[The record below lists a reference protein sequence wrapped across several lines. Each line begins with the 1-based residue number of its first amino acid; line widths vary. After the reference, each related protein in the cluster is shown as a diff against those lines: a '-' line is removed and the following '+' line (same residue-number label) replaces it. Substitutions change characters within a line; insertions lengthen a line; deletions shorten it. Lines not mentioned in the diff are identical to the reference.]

1 MVDRVPEALADVG
14 LAGFQRR
21 RPNRLS
27 GGEQQRL
34 ALAGVI
40 APLPGVL
47 VLDEPTANL
56 DPPGAAAMLQRLAE
70 LRARRQTT
78 IVLIEH
84 RLDAAWR
91 LADQVLALGRDG
103 RPIDLGPPRD
113 VLARS
118 KDRLHGAGIWI
129 PGDTPDVPGASD
141 GGPVP
146 AAAWSVDA
154 APAAGVLPLAEA
166 YDAWFEYERGRPV
179 LRDVDLSIG
188 PGERVALTG
197 PNGSGKS
204 TLGRLIVGLLRPTK
218 GTVRLDAR
226 DPRRLRPA
234 NLARL
239 AGYVFQDPERQFLAG
254 TVKDEIHLGLRRP
267 ERARVDELMDR
278 LGLPLERFGG
288 RSPYRL
294 SGGEQRRLSLACV
307 LVRRP
312 RLLVLDEPTFGQ
324 DRLGY
329 EALLAI
335 LRERVDDGAALVAAT
350 HDERL
355 VADIA
360 QRRVVLLGGRVT
372 VDGGLVAA
380 PVPVPA

>member
-1 MVDRVPEALADVG
+1 L
-14 LAGFQRR
+14 
-21 RPNRLS
+21 
-27 GGEQQRL
+27 
-34 ALAGVI
+34 
-40 APLPGVL
+40 L

-56 DPPGAAAMLQRLAE
+56 DPPGARAMLERLTE
-70 LRARRQTT
+70 LRERRTTT
-78 IVLIEH
+78 IVLVEH
-84 RLDAAWR
+84 RLDAAWS
-91 LADQVLALGRDG
+91 LADQVLALGPDG
-103 RPIDLGPPRD
+103 RPIDIGAPAD

-118 KDRLHGAGIWI
+118 APHLHAAGIWL
-129 PGDTPDVPGASD
+129 PGDVPDT
-141 GGPVP
+141 
-146 AAAWSVDA
+146 AAMPPRLSAADA
-154 APAAGVLPLAEA
+154 EGRILPLAEA
-166 YDAWFEYERGRPV
+166 YDAWFEYEHGRPV

-204 TLGRLIVGLLRPTK
+204 TLGRLIVGLLRPSR
-218 GTVRLDAR
+218 GTVRLDTR

-239 AGYVFQDPERQFLAG
+239 AGYVFQDPERQFLAR
-254 TVKDEIHLGLRRP
+254 TVGDEIHLGLRRP
-267 ERARVDELMDR
+267 ERARAGELMDR
-278 LGLPLERFGG
+278 LGLPLERFGD

-335 LRERVDDGAALVAAT
+335 LRERVDDGAAIVAAT

-360 QRRVVLLGGRVT
+360 ERRVALLGGRVA
-372 VDGGLVAA
+372 VDAGLVPAVAA
-380 PVPVPA
+380 VPA